1 MRSTAEWEAALEG
14 TTRGPWT
21 WDDHRVPSL
30 TGRGGSPETFEYES
44 DVLEADHNG
53 ECGCRSAC
61 NLELNVND
69 EDKSLIALAPEAVA
83 EVVRLRR
90 ELELRVRIWQKVA
103 EKLKNRGDE
112 DGASQA
118 RHTVA
123 VVTRILEDTHE

>member
-14 TTRGPWT
+14 AHLDGVTLNWLDNGRDPVTGQDLGVRIVYYDGGHTGGEINLPSGGLICES
-21 WDDHRVPSL
+21 VP
-30 TGRGGSPETFEYES
+30 
-44 DVLEADHNG
+44 G
-53 ECGCRSAC
+53 EIAP
-61 NLELNVND
+61 LF
-69 EDKSLIALAPEAVA
+69 ALAPEAVA